1 MVNKTSDKLQQTLL
15 LEVKLD
21 DVMLVFVNIY
31 NVNTESK
38 QSQALTF

>member
-1 MVNKTSDKLQQTLL
+1 MVNKTSDKLQRTLL

-38 QSQALTF
+38 QSQTLTF